1 MEDALSEPVFD
12 RDAIL
17 TLVEGDIDFLS
28 EIVQLFFDD
37 YPGMLA
43 DIRESVV
50 RSDSTAL
57 ESAAHA
63 LKGAVGN
70 FGAKHAHAAALDLE
84 VLGRN
89 GILTEA
95 QDAYTKLD
103 NEIDRLQRALATF
116 REELVPQG

>member
-1 MEDALSEPVFD
+1 MKETLSEPVFD

-17 TLVEGDIDFLS
+17 TLVEGDIDFLR
-28 EIVQLFFDD
+28 EIVQLFLDD
-37 YPGMLA
+37 CPGMLA
-43 DIRESVV
+43 DIHESVV
-50 RSDSTAL
+50 RRESKAL

-70 FGAKHAHAAALDLE
+70 FGAKHAHTAALDLE

-89 GILTEA
+89 GVLTEA
-95 QDAYTKLD
+95 QAAYSKLE